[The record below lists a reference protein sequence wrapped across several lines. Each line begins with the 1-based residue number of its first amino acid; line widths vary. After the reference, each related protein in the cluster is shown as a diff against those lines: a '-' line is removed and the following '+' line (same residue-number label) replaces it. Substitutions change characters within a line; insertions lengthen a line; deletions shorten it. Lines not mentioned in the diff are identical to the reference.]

1 MFFFSSSSSSCTA
14 IIIWRWWS
22 HWGLTSDEE
31 STGRFEAG
39 MCPEERGGTHG
50 EGIGRDCGMRRFEV
64 KIGYDHQTS

>member
-1 MFFFSSSSSSCTA
+1 M
-14 IIIWRWWS
+14 
-22 HWGLTSDEE
+22 TSDEE